1 MKREVPSVAPESV
14 EAKRLLLALPTWTDE
29 ELCFFFGLTDCQLDK
44 WARRE
49 HLECYS
55 RKVGERRIWHAKPI
69 LALFEVV
76 PDSALPRRMRT

>member
-44 WARRE
+44 WVRR
-49 HLECYS
+49 
-55 RKVGERRIWHAKPI
+55 
-69 LALFEVV
+69 
-76 PDSALPRRMRT
+76 